1 MEETIWLT
9 QVQMAIL
16 FGKGR
21 STIAEHIANVY
32 KEKELEQSPTC
43 RKFRQVRKEGEREVE
58 RDIEY
63 DHLYVSIINY
73 KSTLRIDRS
82 MSFKTY

>member
-1 MEETIWLT
+1 
-9 QVQMAIL
+9 MAIL

-21 STIAEHIANVY
+21 STISEHIANVF
-32 KEKELEQSPTC
+32 KEKELEQNPTY

>member
-1 MEETIWLT
+1 
-9 QVQMAIL
+9 MAIL

-32 KEKELEQSPTC
+32 RVKELEQSPTC
-43 RKFRQVRKEGEREVE
+43 RKFRQVRIEGEREVE

-63 DHLYVSIINY
+63 DHFYAIINNY